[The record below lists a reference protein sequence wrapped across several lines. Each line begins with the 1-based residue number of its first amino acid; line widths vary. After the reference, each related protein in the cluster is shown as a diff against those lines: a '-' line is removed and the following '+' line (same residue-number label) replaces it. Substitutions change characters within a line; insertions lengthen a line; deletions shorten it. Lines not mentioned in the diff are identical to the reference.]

1 MNKGE
6 PFLKVEEWTTA
17 QGQKVRLAYDAEADV
32 MEIAF
37 PGVEGDYSIDLT
49 DQIVLHF
56 NRKEGRASGLTFA
69 SYRGLSQPA
78 ELGPRSFP
86 LTGLSRAPSTLRAT
100 VIRILNTA
108 PVNLFLRTSTLIKPR
123 AKALPILAVERPAQ
137 VAGMVA

>member
-56 NRKEGRASGLTFA
+56 NRKERRASGLTFA

-78 ELGPRSFP
+78 ELDQ
-86 LTGLSRAPSTLRAT
+86 LLS
-100 VIRILNTA
+100 
-108 PVNLFLRTSTLIKPR
+108 
-123 AKALPILAVERPAQ
+123 PAQ
-137 VAGMVA
+137 YTALITV